1 MQQTSAGVDAPR
13 VHIIPDSASDLVQG
27 ELEGISAVVPLSIA
41 FGDEE
46 YLDGVD
52 LSHHRFYEKLVES
65 DELPRTSQV
74 TPFTF
79 SQVIEGVLG
88 APDAGGSDEA
98 VVITLSAKLSGT
110 HESALAAAQA
120 WGGRVHVVD
129 STNVTIGQKALAAYA
144 VRLAKQGMS
153 AARIASELDDAKG
166 RIRLVALLD
175 TLEYLQKGGRISKTA
190 AFAGGVL
197 SIKPVVAIQDGAVAV
212 LGKARGSKK
221 GNNLLIQQVKEAG
234 GIDFDMPFFLGYTG
248 LGDDLVRKYVEDSRE
263 LWEGHVE
270 SVGYSTVGGTI
281 GTHVGPGAVALAFFA
296 KQ

>member
-13 VHIIPDSASDLVQG
+13 VHIITDSASDLVQG

-120 WGGRVHVVD
+120 WGGHVHVVD

>member
-1 MQQTSAGVDAPR
+1 MQQQSVGADAPC
-13 VHIIPDSASDLVQG
+13 VHIITDSASDLVQG
-27 ELEGISAVVPLSIA
+27 ELDGVSAVVPLSIA
-41 FGDEE
+41 FGDKE

-52 LSHHRFYEKLVES
+52 LSHDRFYEKLVES

-74 TPFTF
+74 SPFTF
-79 SQVIEGVLG
+79 SQTIEGVLG

-129 STNVTIGQKALAAYA
+129 STNVTIGQKALVAFA

-153 AARIASELDDAKG
+153 AAQIVSELDDAKG

-175 TLEYLQKGGRISKTA
+175 TL

-197 SIKPVVAIQDGAVAV
+197 SIKPVVAIQDGVVAV

-281 GTHVGPGAVALAFFA
+281 GTHVGPGAVALAYDLQF
-296 KQ
+296 

>member
-1 MQQTSAGVDAPR
+1 M
-13 VHIIPDSASDLVQG
+13 
-27 ELEGISAVVPLSIA
+27 
-41 FGDEE
+41 
-46 YLDGVD
+46 
-52 LSHHRFYEKLVES
+52 
-65 DELPRTSQV
+65 
-74 TPFTF
+74 
-79 SQVIEGVLG
+79 
-88 APDAGGSDEA
+88 
-98 VVITLSAKLSGT
+98 VITLSAKLSGT

-144 VRLAKQGMS
+144 VRLAKRGMS
-153 AARIASELDDAKG
+153 AAQIASELDDAKG

-190 AFAGGVL
+190 AFAGRRAL
-197 SIKPVVAIQDGAVAV
+197 LHSKAQSVAIQDGAVAV

-281 GTHVGPGAVALAFFA
+281 GAHVGPGAVALAIFR
-296 KQ
+296 

>member
-1 MQQTSAGVDAPR
+1 M
-13 VHIIPDSASDLVQG
+13 
-27 ELEGISAVVPLSIA
+27 PLSIA

>member
-1 MQQTSAGVDAPR
+1 M
-13 VHIIPDSASDLVQG
+13 
-27 ELEGISAVVPLSIA
+27 
-41 FGDEE
+41 
-46 YLDGVD
+46 
-52 LSHHRFYEKLVES
+52 
-65 DELPRTSQV
+65 
-74 TPFTF
+74 
-79 SQVIEGVLG
+79 
-88 APDAGGSDEA
+88 
-98 VVITLSAKLSGT
+98 
-110 HESALAAAQA
+110 
-120 WGGRVHVVD
+120 HVVD

-153 AARIASELDDAKG
+153 AAQIASELDDAKG

-175 TLEYLQKGGRISKTA
+175 TLEYLQKGGRISKTV

-248 LGDDLVRKYVEDSRE
+248 LGDDLVRKYIEDSRE

-270 SVGYSTVGGTI
+270 SVGYSTVCGTI